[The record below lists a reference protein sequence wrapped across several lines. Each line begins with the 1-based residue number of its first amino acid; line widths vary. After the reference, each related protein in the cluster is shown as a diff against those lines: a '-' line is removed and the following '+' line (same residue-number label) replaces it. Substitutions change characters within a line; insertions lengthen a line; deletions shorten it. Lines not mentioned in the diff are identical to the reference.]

1 MFLILKSRL
10 QNYANGDYLYFYQIY
25 SLELETLGA
34 YKIVILRST
43 SLKFQIYFQTKHN
56 YKDKSCFYSSKYKY
70 QELSLG

>member
-10 QNYANGDYLYFYQIY
+10 QNCANGDYLYFYQN

-43 SLKFQIYFQTKHN
+43 SLRFQIYFQTKRN

-70 QELSLG
+70 QG